1 MDRTMPMTMFHDIFS
16 PKIRVPI
23 RMAVRGS
30 KTPIT
35 EALVAPMILVEAAR
49 VAVEMTVGMT
59 ASRMRLSHNELW
71 AQMVLK
77 SLRSEILPLWL
88 PTNAIRPKTMQ
99 PVMSA

>member
-1 MDRTMPMTMFHDIFS
+1 MPMAMFHDIFS
-16 PKIRVPI
+16 PKTRVPI

-30 KTPIT
+30 NTPIT